1 MDKQSKIVLISG
13 PTASGKSNFAVKI
26 AKKIQGEIINAD
38 SMQVYKILKIL
49 TARPNKIEQKDIKHH
64 LYGVVDLNKKFSTG
78 QWLELTIKKIKN
90 IKKKKKIPILVG
102 GTGLYF
108 QSLIN
113 GLVKIPEIPLKFRNK
128 VRLMSKREG
137 QKKFYKKLLKLDPK
151 VKDRFDPN
159 DMQRSIRA
167 YEIKSYTDISM
178 YDWLARTESEFKNSD
193 FLKLYIETKREK
205 LIERINLRTLNMIN
219 GGAINEVKKFLKLKI
234 RKDQSV
240 NKVIGIAELTQYL
253 NHEVTLEEA
262 KELISIKTRQY
273 AKRQATWARTRM
285 TSWKKIKLT
294 RIDDFLTKLNKSLL
308 KLDQRA
314 QLQLDCPN
322 G

>member
-1 MDKQSKIVLISG
+1 MDKQSKIILISG

-38 SMQVYKILKIL
+38 SMQVYKKLKIL
-49 TARPNKIEQKDIKHH
+49 TARPNKIEQKNIKHH
-64 LYGVVDLNKKFSTG
+64 LYGIVDLNKKFSTG
-78 QWLELTIKKIKN
+78 QWLELAIKKIKS
-90 IKKKKKIPILVG
+90 IQKKKKIPILVG

-151 VKDRFDPN
+151 VKDKFDPN
-159 DMQRSIRA
+159 DTQRSIRA
-167 YEIKSYTDISM
+167 YEIKSYTNISM
-178 YDWLARTESEFKNSD
+178 YDWLSKTKSEFKDSD
-193 FLKLYIETKREK
+193 FLKLQIETKREK
-205 LIERINLRTLNMIN
+205 LIERINLRTLGMIN
-219 GGAINEVKKFLKLKI
+219 SGAIKEVKKFLKLKI

-253 NHEVTLEEA
+253 NDKITLDEA

-285 TSWKKIKLT
+285 ISWIKIDPNKIDSYIKKLK
-294 RIDDFLTKLNKSLL
+294 KSSL
-308 KLDQRA
+308 KLDQ
-314 QLQLDCPN
+314 LT
-322 G
+322 

>member
-78 QWLELTIKKIKN
+78 QWLELVIKKIKN

-151 VKDRFDPN
+151 VKDKFDPN
-159 DMQRSIRA
+159 DTQRSIRA

-234 RKDQSV
+234 KKDQSV

-285 TSWKKIKLT
+285 TSWKKIKPT
-294 RIDDFLTKLNKSLL
+294 RIDDFIKKLK
-308 KLDQRA
+308 
-314 QLQLDCPN
+314 
-322 G
+322 

>member
-78 QWLELTIKKIKN
+78 QWLELAIKKIKN

-137 QKKFYKKLLKLDPK
+137 QKRFYKKLLKLDPK
-151 VKDRFDPN
+151 VKDKFDPN
-159 DMQRSIRA
+159 DTQRSIRA

-219 GGAINEVKKFLKLKI
+219 SGAINEVKKFLKLKI

-285 TSWKKIKLT
+285 TSWKKIKPT
-294 RIDDFLTKLNKSLL
+294 RIDDFIKKLK
-308 KLDQRA
+308 
-314 QLQLDCPN
+314 
-322 G
+322 

>member
-1 MDKQSKIVLISG
+1 MDKQSKIILISG

-38 SMQVYKILKIL
+38 SMQVYKKLKIL
-49 TARPNKIEQKDIKHH
+49 TARPNRIEQKNIKHH
-64 LYGVVDLNKKFSTG
+64 LYGIVDLNEKFSTG
-78 QWLELTIKKIKN
+78 QWLELAIKKIKS
-90 IKKKKKIPILVG
+90 IQKKKKIPILAG

-113 GLVKIPEIPLKFRNK
+113 GLVKIPEIPLNFRNK

-151 VKDRFDPN
+151 IKDKFDSN
-159 DMQRSIRA
+159 DTQRSIRA
-167 YEIKSYTDISM
+167 YEIKSYTNISM
-178 YDWLARTESEFKNSD
+178 YDWLAKTKSEFKDSD
-193 FLKLYIETKREK
+193 FLKLHIETKREK
-205 LIERINLRTLNMIN
+205 LIERINLRTSSMIN
-219 GGAINEVKKFLKLKI
+219 SGAINEVKKFIKLKI

-253 NHEVTLEEA
+253 NDKTTLEEA

-285 TSWKKIKLT
+285 TSWKKIKPT
-294 RIDDFLTKLNKSLL
+294 RIDDFIKKLNKSLL
-308 KLDQRA
+308 KLDQ
-314 QLQLDCPN
+314 
-322 G
+322 

>member
-1 MDKQSKIVLISG
+1 MDNQSKIILISG
-13 PTASGKSNFAVKI
+13 PTASGKSKFAVKI

-38 SMQVYKILKIL
+38 SMQVYKKLKIL
-49 TARPNKIEQKDIKHH
+49 TARPNKIEQKNIKHH
-64 LYGVVDLNKKFSTG
+64 LYGTVDLNKKFSTG
-78 QWLELTIKKIKN
+78 QWLKLAIKKIKD
-90 IKKKKKIPILVG
+90 IQKKKKIPILVG

-113 GLVKIPEIPLKFRNK
+113 GLVKIPEIPLNFRNK

-137 QKKFYKKLLKLDPK
+137 QKKFYKKLLKIDPK
-151 VKDRFDPN
+151 IKDKFDPN
-159 DMQRSIRA
+159 DTQRSIRA

-178 YDWLARTESEFKNSD
+178 YDWLAKSESEFKDSD

-205 LIERINLRTLNMIN
+205 LIDKINLRTSNMIN
-219 GGAINEVKKFLKLKI
+219 DGAINEVKKFLKLKI

-253 NHEVTLEEA
+253 NKKTTLDQA
-262 KELISIKTRQY
+262 KELILIKTRQY

-285 TSWKKIKLT
+285 TSWKKIKPT
-294 RIDDFLTKLNKSLL
+294 KIDDLVKKLNKSIL
-308 KLDQRA
+308 KLDQ
-314 QLQLDCPN
+314 
-322 G
+322 